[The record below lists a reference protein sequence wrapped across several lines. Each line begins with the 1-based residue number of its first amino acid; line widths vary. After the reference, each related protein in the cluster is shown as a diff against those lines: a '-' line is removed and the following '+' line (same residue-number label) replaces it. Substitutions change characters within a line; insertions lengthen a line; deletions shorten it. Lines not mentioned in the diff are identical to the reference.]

1 MNANTWTVPVAFNN
15 FPLNKKKFCWKSI
28 HEKFCISKEQ
38 IQVDACFTTHIYAI
52 CLNWIYVLGGYDGS
66 HILLHLYLLIS
77 LHTHLYY
84 FDFSSPKLEKNRER
98 ELGAT
103 CFRFNFLVNINKSA
117 RASWASIYSII
128 SAPVSKAFWSKK

>member
-1 MNANTWTVPVAFNN
+1 MG
-15 FPLNKKKFCWKSI
+15 KSYFI
-28 HEKFCISKEQ
+28 TFISAD
-38 IQVDACFTTHIYAI
+38 IFTYT
-52 CLNWIYVLGGYDGS
+52 S
-66 HILLHLYLLIS
+66 
-77 LHTHLYY
+77 LYY

-128 SAPVSKAFWSKK
+128 SAPVSKAF